1 MRDHPPA
8 ASEGVWQV
16 MSQPTRR
23 RGRLRSGGARWL
35 YARCER
41 DAVMMLK
48 VCWLTSFSSIS
59 KALGTRNHDDEKS
72 PFEKG
77 RDKIHPSKRAV
88 MTTIALRKEPGG
100 AEDNDDEGL
109 LVDVVLL
116 DLEGPGNLAAASRR
130 EVGTAG

>member
-1 MRDHPPA
+1 
-8 ASEGVWQV
+8 
-16 MSQPTRR
+16 
-23 RGRLRSGGARWL
+23 
-35 YARCER
+35 
-41 DAVMMLK
+41 MMLK

-59 KALGTRNHDDEKS
+59 KALGTRNHDDDKS

-116 DLEGPGNLAAASRR
+116 DLEGPGNSQPPLEGEVDCGRTERSGSTPAAS
-130 EVGTAG
+130 GTRLQAPHA